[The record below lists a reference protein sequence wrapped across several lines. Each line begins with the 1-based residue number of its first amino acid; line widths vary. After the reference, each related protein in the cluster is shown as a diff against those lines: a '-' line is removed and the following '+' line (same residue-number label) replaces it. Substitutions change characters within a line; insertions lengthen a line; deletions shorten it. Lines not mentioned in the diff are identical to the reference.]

1 MNRVFRALAVT
12 AFAVLAIA
20 ATGNWNATVAQTEGG
35 HVLGNPAAK
44 TKLTEFVS
52 YTCPHCAHFE
62 QESEGAIRLGWVQS
76 GKVSVE
82 VRHIVRDPI
91 DLTVAMLTNC
101 GSKDKFFQNH
111 TMFLLSQDKWIGKVQ
126 LSLPSQRQRW
136 ASGTMASRWR
146 AIASDLGFY
155 EMMESRGYSRVQV
168 DQCLGDEAAATRIAE
183 DSVANGTKFGVDST
197 PSFALNGKLLDD
209 VHSWELLQKAVKLQ

>member
-1 MNRVFRALAVT
+1 MNRVVRALAVT
-12 AFAVLAIA
+12 VFAVLAIA
-20 ATGNWNATVAQTEGG
+20 ATGNWNATVAVTEGG

-76 GKVSVE
+76 GKVSIE

-101 GSKDKFFQNH
+101 GPKEKFFQNH
-111 TMFLLSQDKWIGKVQ
+111 TMFLLSQDKWINKAQ
-126 LSLPSQRQRW
+126 LTMPSQRQRW
-136 ASGTMASRWR
+136 GSGTMASRWR

-183 DSVANGTKFGVDST
+183 DSVANGTTYGVNST
-197 PSFALNGKLLDD
+197 PSFVLNGKLLDG
-209 VHSWELLQKAVKLQ
+209 VHSWELLQQAVKPQ

>member
-1 MNRVFRALAVT
+1 MNRFVRALAVT

-20 ATGNWNATVAQTEGG
+20 ATGNWNATVAQTKGG
-35 HVLGNPAAK
+35 HLLGNPAAK
-44 TKLTEFVS
+44 TRLTEFVS

-62 QESEGAIRLGWVQS
+62 QEAGGAIRLGWVQS

-111 TMFLLSQDKWIGKVQ
+111 AMFMLGQDKWIGKAS
-126 LSLPSQRQRW
+126 LALPSQRQRW
-136 ASGTMASRWR
+136 GSGSMASRWR

-155 EMMESRGYSRVQV
+155 EMMETRGYSRAQV
-168 DQCLGDEAAATRIAE
+168 DQCLGDEAAAKRIAE
-183 DSVANGTKFGVDST
+183 ESEANGTRFGVTGT
-197 PSFALNGKLLDD
+197 PSFALNGKLLSD
-209 VHSWELLQKAVKLQ
+209 VHTWGQLQKAVKP